1 MVRFKNRWLLVE
13 FIPLHEAT
21 NNALNGQQI
30 FNALKQSILANFGD
44 TGWGAVGMSLNVTYF
59 SPVTK
64 ICIIRVARDHHNL
77 AWAALTLVTAV
88 GTSRYIPN
96 VVHLSGT
103 IKHAQLAAVEHNRKA
118 IARYR
123 ALAKT
128 PAAYHDSYEEY
139 LETSSK
145 EIESLKG

>member
-21 NNALNGQQI
+21 NNTLNGQQI
-30 FNALKQSILANFGD
+30 FNALKQSIVANFGD
-44 TGWGAVGMSLNVTYF
+44 TGWGAVGMSLN
-59 SPVTK
+59 
-64 ICIIRVARDHHNL
+64 VARDHHNL